1 MDSRTT
7 LPVNKTFSDM
17 LQQCMQNNNKA
28 AMLLDDHGL
37 VRVEGFIHK
46 IELNS
51 ERPYLELDSGIKII
65 LQTIIAVNGIFLN
78 NYSEC

>member
-17 LQQCMQNNNKA
+17 LQQSMQNNKKV

-37 VRVEGFIHK
+37 VRVEGFIRK

-65 LQTIIAVNGIFLN
+65 LQTIIAVNGIFFR
-78 NYSEC
+78 